1 MAGLPLTKVELR
13 RPTARGICSPNAAS
27 SFSLQTLFDLL
38 RMPETLS
45 DRDLEVL
52 SSFGV
57 KGALVPVGATPEAAQ
72 IAEREIS
79 RMRRGGIAPFVSF
92 GLSGA
97 LLPGGALEVELQR
110 LPSLLSLPRAVALGP
125 LGLCA
130 AEPATDY
137 AVERMLD
144 LAAELKRPVV
154 VRSDAS
160 AAGREARRLLSM
172 IRASRIP
179 PERVLGVSLPAQTL
193 VLFREC
199 GHSVGVGLSPAMS
212 SRRLIETVRRFGSER
227 FLLLGEGGD
236 FLGLP
241 KALAILEEA
250 KLPASVIRRVAFE
263 NALRFFGIEEL

>member
-1 MAGLPLTKVELR
+1 M
-13 RPTARGICSPNAAS
+13 RPERGKLIG
-27 SFSLQTLFDLL
+27 LQTLFDLL

-57 KGALVPVGATPEAAQ
+57 KGALVSLAATPEAAQ
-72 IAEREIS
+72 SAEREIA
-79 RMRRGGIAPFVSF
+79 RMRRSGIAAFVSF

-125 LGLCA
+125 LGRRPS
-130 AEPATDY
+130 EPATDY
-137 AVERMLD
+137 ALERMLG
-144 LAAELKRPVV
+144 LATELKRPVV

-160 AAGREARRLLSM
+160 AAGREVRRLLSL

-193 VLFREC
+193 LLFREC
-199 GHSVGVGLSPAMS
+199 GHSIGVGLSPAMP
-212 SRRLIETVRRFGSER
+212 SRRLVETVRRFGSER

-241 KALAILEEA
+241 KALALLEEA
-250 KLPASVIRRVAFE
+250 KLPGSVIRRVAFE